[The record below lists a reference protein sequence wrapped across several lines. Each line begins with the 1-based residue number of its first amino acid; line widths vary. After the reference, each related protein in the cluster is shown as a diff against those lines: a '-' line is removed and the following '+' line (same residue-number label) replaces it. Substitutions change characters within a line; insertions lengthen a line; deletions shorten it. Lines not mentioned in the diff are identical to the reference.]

1 MKKFLA
7 QLYIKLIIFFS
18 IAFVVCV
25 LLRILFGFYVDR
37 VPVFGSL
44 LTFLTW
50 ISVAFG
56 VLMVLFIVL
65 IVVKAFQKN
74 RDD

>member
-1 MKKFLA
+1 MKRLTV
-7 QLYIKLIIFFS
+7 FFS

-25 LLRILFGFYVDR
+25 LLRILFGYYVDR

-50 ISVAFG
+50 MSVAFG
-56 VLMVLFIVL
+56 LLMVLFIVL
-65 IVVKAFQKN
+65 IVYKAFRKN
-74 RDD
+74 KED